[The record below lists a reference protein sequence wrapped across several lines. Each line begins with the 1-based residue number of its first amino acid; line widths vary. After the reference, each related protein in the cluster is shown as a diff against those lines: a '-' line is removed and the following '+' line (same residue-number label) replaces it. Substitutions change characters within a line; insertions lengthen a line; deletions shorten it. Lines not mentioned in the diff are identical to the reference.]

1 MEGGYWCTRT
11 KCSVTWGGC
20 GAACI
25 RNPPSRVAT
34 AAQADPPSHGRQSLR
49 WRSGRWAAGAGRV
62 RAGPSAGRLLSRLSL
77 TACRPRWAAR
87 CRPGRAVLAAACP
100 PPPPPRRAGA
110 HPVHGQRR
118 GGAERHSRAGCVPRC
133 PPPPP
138 SVLCWQTRGVRPIR
152 AAAGGWC
159 DRAHELE
166 GMGTGGSVAAKASR
180 LRSAVDPPA
189 SAPVR
194 TGWACGWDGH
204 PRPRAGAPPSRWSA
218 GGRGWPWRQR
228 FAPHAPVAMIW
239 PAPVRSVR

>member
-1 MEGGYWCTRT
+1 MYAYEMLRYVGRLWRGMHTKPPVTCGDGGAGRPPQPRSAVFALAERPLGRRRGASARRSFSRPPAVA
-11 KCSVTWGGC
+11 SVAHSVSTTLG
-20 GAACI
+20 
-25 RNPPSRVAT
+25 RPLPSRPRGAGGGVPAT
-34 AAQADPPSHGRQSLR
+34 AAS
-49 WRSGRWAAGAGRV
+49 
-62 RAGPSAGRLLSRLSL
+62 
-77 TACRPRWAAR
+77 
-87 CRPGRAVLAAACP
+87 
-100 PPPPPRRAGA
+100 PPRRRPSSARSTAGW
-110 HPVHGQRR
+110 G
-118 GGAERHSRAGCVPRC
+118 RAALAG
-133 PPPPP
+133 
-138 SVLCWQTRGVRPIR
+138 GVRTTLPLASPLCALLANPRR
-152 AAAGGWC
+152 AADPRRCRGWC